1 MQRNE
6 LLAGALAGWFC
17 LMAPAFAQDTTASAE
32 REESE
37 SNYKRLS
44 VKLEQLEEGF
54 RAQQGKI
61 AKLVE
66 ENRTLRLEIENLKTR
81 NDNAATQ
88 ESIKQLKEK
97 ILEVDKKRIEDG
109 ELVTKRLAALGRD
122 VSKTLTPKEVTPPP
136 TSKNDDPDKT
146 DKPDKTHKSDKA
158 PASVPPEKS
167 FTYKIKEGDT
177 LNRIVTELRAQGYKI
192 TQKQVIDVNPN
203 VNWSRL
209 KIGQTVVIPPA
220 SP

>member
-17 LMAPAFAQDTTASAE
+17 LVAPAFAQDTTTANAE
-32 REESE
+32 REELE
-37 SNYKRLS
+37 SNYKRLA
-44 VKLEQLEEGF
+44 VKLEQLEEGY

-66 ENRTLRLEIENLKTR
+66 ENRTLRLEVETLKNR

-109 ELVTKRLAALGRD
+109 ELVTKRL
-122 VSKTLTPKEVTPPP
+122 
-136 TSKNDDPDKT
+136 
-146 DKPDKTHKSDKA
+146 
-158 PASVPPEKS
+158 
-167 FTYKIKEGDT
+167 
-177 LNRIVTELRAQGYKI
+177 
-192 TQKQVIDVNPN
+192 
-203 VNWSRL
+203 
-209 KIGQTVVIPPA
+209 
-220 SP
+220 